1 MERIARLS
9 PEKQL
14 LLERRLKGVSPTQA
28 ERGVIAPRP
37 NHESAPLSFAQRQM
51 WVIDRMTPGNPAY
64 NLPVGYRIKGPLD
77 VTALED
83 SFNEIVKRH
92 EALRTTFAASD
103 GEPLQLIHPEC
114 RVKINITELGHL
126 AGQERENRLHALAS
140 AEAVKSFDL
149 SCLPLIRVSLFR
161 LGEEEQVLIVKLHHI
176 VADGLSI
183 GLMMDEIDAFYRA
196 FTEGGDPQVPHLAV
210 QYADFA
216 LWQREAVANGLYAS
230 QVEFWRR
237 QLHGKLPIMDLPVD
251 KPRPAFQSF
260 KGSNLF
266 FNVPRSLV
274 QDLSSLCAGE
284 GCTFFMTILAA
295 FQVLLH
301 RYSGAEDIL
310 IGAPVASR
318 TPNEIEPLIGNFLNV
333 VALRCDLSGNPTFL
347 EVLRRSRQTTID
359 AYSNVDLPFETLVEN
374 LKFERDP
381 SRNSIF
387 QVMLQVLPE
396 NGSKIGELEIS
407 GFHFDLKFAQFDWA
421 FISTRKPEV

>member
-83 SFNEIVKRH
+83 SFNE
-92 EALRTTFAASD
+92 
-103 GEPLQLIHPEC
+103 
-114 RVKINITELGHL
+114 
-126 AGQERENRLHALAS
+126 
-140 AEAVKSFDL
+140 
-149 SCLPLIRVSLFR
+149 
-161 LGEEEQVLIVKLHHI
+161 
-176 VADGLSI
+176 
-183 GLMMDEIDAFYRA
+183 
-196 FTEGGDPQVPHLAV
+196 GGDPQVPHLAV

-274 QDLSSLCAGE
+274 QDLSS
-284 GCTFFMTILAA
+284 
-295 FQVLLH
+295 
-301 RYSGAEDIL
+301 
-310 IGAPVASR
+310 
-318 TPNEIEPLIGNFLNV
+318 
-333 VALRCDLSGNPTFL
+333 
-347 EVLRRSRQTTID
+347 
-359 AYSNVDLPFETLVEN
+359 
-374 LKFERDP
+374 
-381 SRNSIF
+381 
-387 QVMLQVLPE
+387 
-396 NGSKIGELEIS
+396 
-407 GFHFDLKFAQFDWA
+407 
-421 FISTRKPEV
+421 